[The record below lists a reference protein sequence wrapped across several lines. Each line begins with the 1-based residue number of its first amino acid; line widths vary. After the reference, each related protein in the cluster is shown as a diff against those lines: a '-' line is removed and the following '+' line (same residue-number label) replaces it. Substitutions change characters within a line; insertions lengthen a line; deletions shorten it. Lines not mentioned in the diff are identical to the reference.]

1 MLIVVLAY
9 SQNGTDSCKIV
20 LIKKDTFGLVPI
32 QFISNSNRVKNMND
46 AHKQLLDSCQKGS
59 FQLTKLVNIQTQEN
73 ITLKGVVLNQ
83 NKDIDTLIRLN
94 NKQAETLNKQ
104 SKTIAIL
111 KYIVTAETVI
121 LVLLAIF
128 K

>member
-1 MLIVVLAY
+1 
-9 SQNGTDSCKIV
+9 
-20 LIKKDTFGLVPI
+20 
-32 QFISNSNRVKNMND
+32 MND

>member
-1 MLIVVLAY
+1 M
-9 SQNGTDSCKIV
+9 
-20 LIKKDTFGLVPI
+20 PI

>member
-1 MLIVVLAY
+1 
-9 SQNGTDSCKIV
+9 
-20 LIKKDTFGLVPI
+20 
-32 QFISNSNRVKNMND
+32 MND

-104 SKTIAIL
+104 SKTIDIL

>member
-1 MLIVVLAY
+1 MLIVILSY

-20 LIKKDTFGLVPI
+20 TIKQDTFGLVPI

-46 AHKQLLDSCQKGS
+46 AHKLLLDSCQKES
-59 FQLTKLVNIQTQEN
+59 FQLTKIVSVQKQEN
-73 ITLKGVVLNQ
+73 IALEGVILNQ
-83 NKDIDTLIRLN
+83 NKDIDKLIGIN
-94 NKQAETLNKQ
+94 NKQAETIKKQ
-104 SKTIAIL
+104 SKTITLL
-111 KYIVTAETVI
+111 KYIVATETVI

>member
-1 MLIVVLAY
+1 
-9 SQNGTDSCKIV
+9 
-20 LIKKDTFGLVPI
+20 
-32 QFISNSNRVKNMND
+32 MND

-104 SKTIAIL
+104 LKTIAIL

>member
-1 MLIVVLAY
+1 
-9 SQNGTDSCKIV
+9 
-20 LIKKDTFGLVPI
+20 
-32 QFISNSNRVKNMND
+32 MND

-73 ITLKGVVLNQ
+73 IALKGVVSNQ
-83 NKDIDTLIRLN
+83 NKDIDTLISLN

>member
-1 MLIVVLAY
+1 
-9 SQNGTDSCKIV
+9 
-20 LIKKDTFGLVPI
+20 
-32 QFISNSNRVKNMND
+32 MND

-111 KYIVTAETVI
+111 KYIITAETVI